1 MIARIWRGVT
11 PASRADDYL
20 AYLAATGLKE
30 YRATPGN
37 RGVQVRGRIVSDE
50 AAFVLISH
58 WDSLDAIRAFAGD
71 DDERAVYYPEDK
83 DFLLSLAPNVEHFEV
98 LAQS

>member
-11 PASRADDYL
+11 PAHKADDYL
-20 AYLAATGLKE
+20 AYLEATGLKE

-37 RGVQVRGRIVSDE
+37 RGAWVLRRIRDDE
-50 AAFVLISH
+50 AEFVTLSH

-71 DDERAVYYPEDK
+71 DYERAVYYPEDK
-83 DFLLSLAPNVEHFEV
+83 DFLLDFAPTVDHFEV
-98 LAQS
+98 FE

>member
-11 PASRADDYL
+11 PARKAD
-20 AYLAATGLKE
+20 AYLTYLEATGLQE

-37 RGVQVRGRIVSDE
+37 RGVQVLCRIRGDE
-50 AAFVLISH
+50 AEFVLISH

-71 DDERAVYYPEDK
+71 DYERAVYYPEDK
-83 DFLLSLAPNVEHFEV
+83 DYLLSFAPNVDHFTVFE
-98 LAQS
+98 